1 MTAKYHQVLGVNRVI
16 AAVEDIEGNHGR
28 LGVFWHTQGSGKS
41 FSMAFFTEKV
51 LRTIGGN
58 WTFVVVTDR
67 RELDDQIAATF
78 SAIGAL
84 GPKKLKDCQAQSRV
98 HLRELLSGNE
108 RYVFTLIHKFGTERG
123 EPMPVLSDRSDIIV
137 ITDEAHRSQY
147 DQLAAN
153 MRRALPNA
161 AFLGFTGTP
170 LMAGEERTK
179 EVFGDYV
186 SIYNFAQSVADG
198 ATVPLFYESRQPE
211 LQLAKEDLKDE
222 LEALLVEAELDE
234 DQERRVQT

>member
-1 MTAKYHQVLGVNRVI
+1 
-16 AAVEDIEGNHGR
+16 
-28 LGVFWHTQGSGKS
+28 
-41 FSMAFFTEKV
+41 
-51 LRTIGGN
+51 
-58 WTFVVVTDR
+58 VVTDR
-67 RELDDQIAATF
+67 TELDDQIATTYTAM
-78 SAIGAL
+78 GAL
-84 GPKKLKDCQAQSRV
+84 GPKKLKDAQAQSRT

-179 EVFGDYV
+179 R
-186 SIYNFAQSVADG
+186 SSAITSASTTSLNPSQTAQR
-198 ATVPLFYESRQPE
+198 SRCSTSPGSPSFNW
-211 LQLAKEDLKDE
+211 
-222 LEALLVEAELDE
+222 
-234 DQERRVQT
+234 RRRT